1 MYYSTTTSKTAI
13 QKQGSAVEIIISER
27 YAIRRC
33 GVGGCGMYYNG
44 KMYRVITVLVIPIQK
59 VVSSPRIIA
68 PSQMTKPYRLEIRA
82 ARAKLRELQKQ
93 HGGLLEA
100 RDLLHAKLRVLPVA
114 LKCADEAQRW
124 LVFARATF
132 SRHTRQVLHQ
142 QSRLHASFL
151 TLPPPSE
158 WSAPWLQHFSSL
170 RPEEHRFYYCTL
182 GMHIKLVMAQQQQQ
196 HSVQV
201 EARIIEL
208 MDTNHAL
215 IGVLM
220 RLNPLAVMTNSEW
233 PYG

>member
-1 MYYSTTTSKTAI
+1 
-13 QKQGSAVEIIISER
+13 
-27 YAIRRC
+27 
-33 GVGGCGMYYNG
+33 
-44 KMYRVITVLVIPIQK
+44 
-59 VVSSPRIIA
+59 
-68 PSQMTKPYRLEIRA
+68 MTKPYRQELQA
-82 ARAKLRELQKQ
+82 ARAKLRALQKQ

-100 RDLLHAKLRVLPVA
+100 RDLLQAKLRVLPVA

-151 TLPPPSE
+151 SLPPPSE

-170 RPEEHRFYYCTL
+170 QPEAHRFYYCTL
-182 GMHIKLVMAQQQQQ
+182 GMHIKLVMAQQQKQ

-201 EARIIEL
+201 EARILEL

-220 RLNPLAVMTNSEW
+220 RLNPLAVMTNSEYRYPCMPRAANPCTW
-233 PYG
+233 EHRTVCGC